1 MYPHSQEQNVFFL
14 TILLYFKTIF
24 KHLPYFGKKGYTF
37 GAHCI
42 WRSNVLQDLRID
54 HWGSN
59 VRIARETLQPFSYH
73 PTVTEPTA
81 KAKTSVRL
89 VMVTATPACF
99 RVSPI
104 ASDRGR
110 PEKNAKIILNKS
122 SNKDDICVKRNILGH
137 AEWIWK
143 ADGMAKTM

>member
-1 MYPHSQEQNVFFL
+1 M
-14 TILLYFKTIF
+14 
-24 KHLPYFGKKGYTF
+24 
-37 GAHCI
+37 
-42 WRSNVLQDLRID
+42 
-54 HWGSN
+54 
-59 VRIARETLQPFSYH
+59 
-73 PTVTEPTA
+73 TEPTA

-122 SNKDDICVKRNILGH
+122 SNKDDICVKRNILGQNGY
-137 AEWIWK
+137 EK
-143 ADGMAKTM
+143 LMAWPKQCKLI